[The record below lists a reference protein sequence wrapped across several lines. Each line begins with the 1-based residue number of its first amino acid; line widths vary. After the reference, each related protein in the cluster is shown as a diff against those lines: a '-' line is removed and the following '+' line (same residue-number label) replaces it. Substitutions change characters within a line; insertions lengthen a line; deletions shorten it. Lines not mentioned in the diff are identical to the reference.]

1 MDGWREG
8 CTDRR
13 THGRKDGW
21 IDGGME
27 GRMDGQKH
35 EQSMYGEIDEQ
46 TDVWTNRPAAS

>member
-1 MDGWREG
+1 MDGWRE
-8 CTDRR
+8 
-13 THGRKDGW
+13 GW